1 MFCASRLQP
10 SKAEHI
16 NSSLQSAMF
25 WGFIFK
31 VYKKIT
37 GTAEQCSTVL
47 LDHWDWTSWIKFEAL
62 LLVTALFC
70 TQLCKTSL
78 GCKCIALPCT
88 APCCTW
94 LSCTV
99 LHLAVLQYIALDCI
113 ALQVVGRHS
122 LSAIY
127 GQLEAGFQVP
137 WGTQSNISN
146 HYLPPYSKQ
155 GGFRFRFPSG
165 WSWLLKTGKVWI
177 AMVATTW
184 TKFYPIPC
192 AMQFKEACTSDRQ
205 LSCHTD
211 ICLDLVTIG
220 ANNC

>member
-1 MFCASRLQP
+1 M
-10 SKAEHI
+10 
-16 NSSLQSAMF
+16 
-25 WGFIFK
+25 
-31 VYKKIT
+31 
-37 GTAEQCSTVL
+37 
-47 LDHWDWTSWIKFEAL
+47 KFEAL

-70 TQLCKTSL
+70 TQPCSTSL
-78 GCKCIALPCT
+78 GCKCITLPCT
-88 APCCTW
+88 APCCTR
-94 LSCTV
+94 LSCT
-99 LHLAVLQYIALDCI
+99 VLQYIALGCI

-177 AMVATTW
+177 AMVATMW
-184 TKFYPIPC
+184 TNIFPSHVQCSPRKLALQTSNYRAAQISVWISLQLVPITVKFAKPKYRAITNLALMTC
-192 AMQFKEACTSDRQ
+192 LRQ
-205 LSCHTD
+205 TRLFS
-211 ICLDLVTIG
+211 
-220 ANNC
+220 